1 MGRKR
6 SNEIGEKMGTIKE
19 ANDELINLIGQESEE
34 HKDRMGSF
42 MRFMKVNEQD
52 GALSVK
58 HKELISLAIG
68 IAKQCKWCIAY
79 HTKGSL
85 DAGATKEEVM
95 ETAWTA
101 VVMGGGP
108 ALAHMV
114 LVKKAL
120 EEFTK

>member
-1 MGRKR
+1 
-6 SNEIGEKMGTIKE
+6 MGTMKE
-19 ANDELINLIGQESEE
+19 ANDELRNLIGEESEE
-34 HKDRMGSF
+34 HKDQMGSF

-58 HKELISLAIG
+58 YKELISLAIG
-68 IAKQCKWCIAY
+68 IAKQCKWCIAF
-79 HTKGSL
+79 HTKGAL
-85 DAGATKEEVM
+85 DAGATKEEIM

-108 ALAHMV
+108 TLAHMV

-120 EEFTK
+120 KEFTE